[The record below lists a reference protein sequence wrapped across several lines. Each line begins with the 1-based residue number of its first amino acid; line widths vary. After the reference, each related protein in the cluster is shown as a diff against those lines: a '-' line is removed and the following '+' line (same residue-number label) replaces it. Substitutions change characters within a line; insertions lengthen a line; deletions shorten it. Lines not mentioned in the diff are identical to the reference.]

1 VDFERLGL
9 LTVFVSAA
17 TPWLEVVVVVPA
29 AIAAGLAPVPVAVV
43 AFAGNLLTLVLV
55 VLVGDRMAAWW
66 RRRRHRDGPPGPAP
80 AARNRRAEQ
89 VFDRWG
95 LPGLALVGPL
105 VTGTH
110 LAGLIAV
117 GFGAARHRVMAWMIA
132 GLALWTVIVAVLAV
146 ALGLER
152 LF

>member
-9 LTVFVSAA
+9 LAVFVSAA

-29 AIAAGLAPVPVAVV
+29 AIAAGLAPLPVALV

-55 VLVGDRMAAWW
+55 IVAGDRMAAWW
-66 RRRRHRDGPPGPAP
+66 RRRRDEGEPRTAAP
-80 AARNRRAEQ
+80 SGRNRRAQRILE
-89 VFDRWG
+89 RWG

-110 LAGLIAV
+110 LAALLAV
-117 GFGAARHRVMAWMIA
+117 GIGAARHRVLAWMVG
-132 GLALWTVIVAVLAV
+132 GLVLWTVVVAVAAV
-146 ALGLER
+146 ALGLENLR
-152 LF
+152 